1 MWSEKAL
8 RMLNEQTLSGLG
20 PGTMLLATTGEIP
33 VEWLAPGDRLI
44 TRDHGAQE
52 VLHVVRMRR
61 MPSGVALPRPVVF
74 LPGEYGP
81 GGKLTEKLRVAPGT
95 RALVKRAECAPFFG
109 TDEVLARFADL
120 TRRES
125 PRADPSMGGLSYH
138 IVVMARH
145 EIINA
150 GSLWVETLGPEL
162 AHLLDLPAAVQRA
175 TGLLGPEA
183 TAARHCLTR
192 EEAMLLRSAVPPEAS
207 LLDLLAA

>member
-1 MWSEKAL
+1 
-8 RMLNEQTLSGLG
+8 MLNEHTLSGIG

-33 VEWLAPGDRLI
+33 VEWLAPGDKLI

-52 VLHVVRMRR
+52 VLHIVRMKVL
-61 MPSGVALPRPVVF
+61 PSGAPPPPPIVF

-95 RALVKRAECAPFFG
+95 RALVKRPECEAFFG
-109 TDEVLARFADL
+109 TDEVLARFSEL
-120 TRRES
+120 SRRGE

-138 IVVMARH
+138 IVVMRRH

-150 GSLWVETLGPEL
+150 GSLWIESMDAEQARQTEL
-162 AHLLDLPAAVQRA
+162 PPAVQRA
-175 TGLLGPEA
+175 TELFDP
-183 TAARHCLTR
+183 AARAPRRCLSAPET
-192 EEAMLLRSAVPPEAS
+192 ALLRGAVPQEVS

>member
-1 MWSEKAL
+1 
-8 RMLNEQTLSGLG
+8 MLHDHTLSGLG

-52 VLHVVRMRR
+52 VLHIVRLRK
-61 MPSGVALPRPVVF
+61 MPSGAALPRPVVF

-95 RALVKRAECAPFFG
+95 RALVKRAECRPFFD
-109 TDEVLARFADL
+109 TDEVLARFGDL
-120 TRRES
+120 TRRDT
-125 PRADPSMGGLSYH
+125 PRTDPGMGGLSYH

-145 EIINA
+145 EVINA
-150 GSLWVETLGPEL
+150 GSLWVESLGPDL
-162 AHLLDLPAAVQRA
+162 AQTLELPAAVRRA
-175 TGLLGPEA
+175 TGLLDPAAGM
-183 TAARHCLTR
+183 ARHCLSR
-192 EEAMLLRSAVPPEAS
+192 DEALLLRGALPSEVS